1 MMKLDNTKSLIS
13 LSVLA
18 LAAMLAGCGDKPE
31 EMIASAKTYMAKKDN
46 KAAVIQ
52 IKNALQKDPNSA
64 EARFLLGSAL
74 LGSGDPVNAE
84 IELRKALDFKYSAD
98 EVIPLLARSVLMQ
111 GKIAKAI
118 EEFSKVSVTSPAA
131 KADVQTILASAYSAM
146 GNKAASQT
154 ALSAALAA
162 EPENVDAL
170 LMQVSQKMGAGDAD
184 GAGVQLDSIIA
195 KNPQNADAWKLRGDL
210 LQYLRNKP
218 DDAIK
223 AYEKAI
229 ELKPNLLAAYGGIT
243 TINLRTNKI
252 AEAEKNLVAMKKF
265 APNHPQTRLLETQIA
280 YTKKDFKAAREQ
292 AQQLLRITPNNPR
305 SLELAGG
312 IELQLNSLVTA
323 EDYLNKAVLGAP
335 DLRLARRWLVVTYL
349 RTGQAGKALSTLAPL
364 LNDKTDDAGVL
375 SLAGEAYL
383 QTGEVKKA
391 EEYFARASKL
401 DPKDARK
408 KTSLAL
414 THLADGKGDA
424 AFNELQDIASADTGI
439 SADMALISAYLRR
452 REFDKALKAID
463 ALEKKQPASAMPANL
478 RGRTQ
483 MAMRDPAAARKSYE
497 AAVAK
502 DPAYYPAIASL
513 ASLDLLDKKPAE
525 ARKRFEDLL
534 AKNPKH
540 PQALLALAE
549 LRARE
554 GGSPADVAELIN
566 KAIAANPTE
575 VAPRILLVDLYLQQ
589 KDVKQASSAAQNA
602 LAAMPDK
609 PELLDAVGRT
619 QIAAQEMNQAATTY
633 TKLASL
639 QPQSPLP
646 LVRLADVHMASKN
659 PLLAEQSLRK
669 ALDLRPDLLDAQGRL
684 IGLQVAAGKYA
695 EALTIARTMEKQ
707 RPREPVGYMT
717 EAQIYASQ
725 KNLDGAANAYRS
737 GLKQVSSPDLAVRL
751 HSTLMAQGKAP
762 EAERFAADWTK
773 SQPKDVLMPL
783 QLAQIAMAQKN
794 YVAAEKIYLGVIQV
808 QPENAIAYNNL
819 AWVAAQQNKDTAIG
833 YAEKANTLVPN
844 QPAFMDTLAT
854 LLADKQEYKK
864 AIDLQTKVLGLQ
876 ADNPVF
882 KLNMAKIYAK
892 AGDKDLARKQLDELA
907 KLGDKF
913 SGQAEVSKLRA
924 TL

>member
-1 MMKLDNTKSLIS
+1 MNFHTTKSLVS

-31 EMIASAKTYMAKKDN
+31 DMIASAKSYMAKKDN

-52 IKNALQKDPNSA
+52 IKNALQKEPNSA

-84 IELRKALDFKYSAD
+84 IELRKAQELKYSAD
-98 EVIPLLARSVLMQ
+98 EVTPMLAKSVLMQ
-111 GKIAKAI
+111 GKVAKLI
-118 EEFSKVSVTSPAA
+118 EEFSKASVTSAAA
-131 KADVQTILASAYSAM
+131 KADLQTTLATAYSAL
-146 GNKAASQT
+146 GNKAAFQT

-162 EPENVDAL
+162 EPDNAIAS
-170 LMQVSQKMGAGDAD
+170 LMQVSQKMGAGDAE
-184 GAGVQLDSIIA
+184 GASAQLDSIIA

-218 DDAIK
+218 DEAIK

-229 ELKPNLLAAYGGIT
+229 ELRPNHLAAYGGIT
-243 TINLRTNKI
+243 TINLRNNNV
-252 AEAEKNLVAMKKF
+252 AEAEKHLVAMKKF
-265 APNHPQTRLLETQIA
+265 APNHPQTRMLETQIS

-323 EDYLNKAVLGAP
+323 EDYLNKAVQGSP

-349 RTGQAGKALSTLAPL
+349 KTGQAGKALSTLGPI
-364 LNDKTDDAGVL
+364 LNDKTEDAAVL

-383 QTGEVKKA
+383 QTGDVKKA
-391 EEYFARASKL
+391 EEYFAKASKL

-414 THLADGKGDA
+414 THLADGKADA
-424 AFNELQDIASADTGI
+424 AFNELQDIASADTGT

-463 ALEKKQPASAMPANL
+463 GLEKKQPASAMPANL

-483 MAMRDPAAARKSYE
+483 MAMGNPAAARKSYE
-497 AAVAK
+497 AALAK

-513 ASLDLLDKKPAE
+513 ASLDLSDKKPAD

-554 GGSPADVAELIN
+554 GGSPADIAELIN
-566 KAIAANPTE
+566 KAITANPTE
-575 VAPRILLVDLYLQQ
+575 VVPRVLLVDLYLQQ
-589 KDVKQASSAAQNA
+589 KDIKQASSAAQNA

-639 QPQSPLP
+639 QPQSPVP

-669 ALDLRPDLLDAQGRL
+669 ALDLRPDLLEAQGRL
-684 IGLQVAAGKYA
+684 VGIQVAAGKFA
-695 EALTIARTMEKQ
+695 EALVTARAMQKQ

-717 EAQIYASQ
+717 EAQIYAAQ
-725 KNLDGAANAYRS
+725 KNLDGTASAYRA
-737 GLKQVSSPDLAVRL
+737 GLKQVASPDLAVRL
-751 HSTLMAQGKAP
+751 HATLTLQGKAA
-762 EAERFAADWTK
+762 EADKLAADWTK
-773 SQPKDVLMPL
+773 SHPKDVLMPL
-783 QLAQIAMAQKN
+783 HLAQIAMTQKN
-794 YVAAEKIYLGVIQV
+794 YAVAEKFYLGVVQV
-808 QPENAIAYNNL
+808 QPENAVAYNNL
-819 AWVAAQQNKDTAIG
+819 AWVAAQLNRDSAVG

-864 AIDLQTKVLGLQ
+864 AIDLQTKVLGIQ

-892 AGDKDLARKQLDELA
+892 AGEKDSARKQLDDLA

-913 SGQAEVSKLRA
+913 SGQAEVTKLRA

>member
-1 MMKLDNTKSLIS
+1 MMNFRNTKSLVS

-31 EMIASAKTYMAKKDN
+31 DMIASAKSYMAKKDN

-52 IKNALQKDPNSA
+52 IKNALQKEPNSA

-84 IELRKALDFKYSAD
+84 IELRKALELKYSAD
-98 EVIPLLARSVLMQ
+98 EVIPLLAKSVVMQ
-111 GKIAKAI
+111 GKVAKVI
-118 EEFSKVSVTSPAA
+118 EEFSKASVTSASA
-131 KADVQTILASAYSAM
+131 KADLQTTLATAYSAM
-146 GNKAASQT
+146 GNKPAFQAALT
-154 ALSAALAA
+154 AALAA
-162 EPENVDAL
+162 EPDNAVAS
-170 LMQVSQKMGAGDAD
+170 LMQVSQKMSVGDAD
-184 GAGVQLDSIIA
+184 GASAQLDAIIA

-223 AYEKAI
+223 AYEKAV
-229 ELKPNLLAAYGGIT
+229 ELKPNHLPAYGGIT
-243 TINLRTNKI
+243 TINLRNNKV

-323 EDYLNKAVLGAP
+323 EDYLNKAVQGAP

-349 RTGQAGKALSTLAPL
+349 RTGQPGKALSTLAPL

-383 QTGEVKKA
+383 QTGEIKKA

-414 THLADGKGDA
+414 THLADGKADA
-424 AFNELQDIASADTGI
+424 AFNELQDIASADTGT

-463 ALEKKQPASAMPANL
+463 GLEKKQPASAMPANL

-483 MAMRDPAAARKSYE
+483 MAMGNAAAARKSYE
-497 AAVAK
+497 AALAK
-502 DPAYYPAIASL
+502 DAAYYPAIASL
-513 ASLDLLDKKPAE
+513 ASLDLSDKKPAD

-534 AKNPKH
+534 TKNPKH

-554 GGSPADVAELIN
+554 GGSSAEVAELIN
-566 KAIAANPTE
+566 KAVTANPTE
-575 VAPRILLVDLYLQQ
+575 VSPRILLVDLYLQT
-589 KDVKQASSAAQNA
+589 KDVKQAASAAQNA

-669 ALDLRPDLLDAQGRL
+669 ALDLRPDLLEAQGRL
-684 IGLQVAAGKYA
+684 VGIQVTAGKFA
-695 EALTIARTMEKQ
+695 EALVIARTMEKQ

-717 EAQIYASQ
+717 EAQIYAAQ
-725 KNLDGAANAYRS
+725 KNLDGAASAYRT
-737 GLKQVSSPDLAVRL
+737 GLKQVASPDLAVRL
-751 HSTLMAQGKAP
+751 HSTLMVQGKAA
-762 EAERFAADWTK
+762 EADKVAADWTR
-773 SQPKDVLMPL
+773 SQPKDVVMPL
-783 QLAQIAMAQKN
+783 HLAQIAMAQKN
-794 YVAAEKIYLGVIQV
+794 YAAAEKLYLSVIQV
-808 QPENAIAYNNL
+808 QPENAVAYNNL
-819 AWVAAQQNKDTAIG
+819 AWVAAQLNRESAVG

-864 AIDLQTKVLGLQ
+864 AIDLQTKVLGIQ

-882 KLNMAKIYAK
+882 KLNMAKIYVK
-892 AGDKDLARKQLDELA
+892 AGEKDSARKQLDDLA

-913 SGQAEVSKLRA
+913 SGQAEVTKLRE